1 MYPEGVR
8 HLAGEVAVTSDVQ
21 DGQTSTRGPTDA
33 VRAALGRVLLSVARA
48 WAGVPSGPLGWVS
61 TRTVFPLTSG
71 TLYRTMAE
79 ALDLQPD
86 DEVLDVGCGS
96 GAFLVQ
102 HAGQVR
108 RVAGID
114 LSDIQIDLARRHLA
128 DRIAAGTADIV
139 RGDASVL
146 PWPDAS
152 FTAVTCMA
160 AFEVFPDPA
169 QVLAEVFRVLRP
181 GGRAVM
187 TIGERV
193 PAGTQT
199 ERRWGAI
206 WVWSEDDVVRM
217 LERAGFTDVTLRYA
231 PSWGNDPVSKALVR
245 VWDRF
250 GVDMRDL
257 RLVSARKE

>member
-1 MYPEGVR
+1 
-8 HLAGEVAVTSDVQ
+8 
-21 DGQTSTRGPTDA
+21 
-33 VRAALGRVLLSVARA
+33 
-48 WAGVPSGPLGWVS
+48 
-61 TRTVFPLTSG
+61 
-71 TLYRTMAE
+71 MAE

-96 GAFLVQ
+96 GAFLAQ
-102 HAGQVR
+102 HAGRVR

-128 DRIAAGTADIV
+128 DRITAGAAEIV
-139 RGDASVL
+139 HGDASVL
-146 PWPDAS
+146 PWPDDS

-199 ERRWGAI
+199 ERRWEAM
-206 WVWSEDDVVRM
+206 WVWSEEDVVRM
-217 LERAGFTDVTLRYA
+217 VEQVGFTDVTLRYA
-231 PSWGNDPVSKALVR
+231 PSWGEDPVSKGLVR
-245 VWDRF
+245 IWDRF

-257 RLVSARKE
+257 RLVGARKV

>member
-1 MYPEGVR
+1 MTG
-8 HLAGEVAVTSDVQ
+8 DVQ
-21 DGQTSTRGPTDA
+21 DRLTATRGSTDT
-33 VRAALGRVLLSVARA
+33 VRAALRRLLLSVARA

-79 ALDLQPD
+79 ALELQLD

-96 GAFLVQ
+96 GAFLAQ
-102 HAGQVR
+102 HAGHVR
-108 RVAGID
+108 RVAGVD
-114 LSDIQIDLARRHLA
+114 LSDIQIDLAHRHLA

-139 RGDASVL
+139 HADASVL
-146 PWPDAS
+146 PWPDES
-152 FTAVTCMA
+152 FTAATCMA

-181 GGRAVM
+181 GGRAFM

-193 PAGTQT
+193 PTDTQT
-199 ERRWGAI
+199 ERRWDAI

-217 LERAGFTDVTLRYA
+217 VEQAGFTDVTLRYVA
-231 PSWGNDPVSKALVR
+231 AWGSDPVSKGLVR
-245 VWDRF
+245 IWDRF

-257 RLVSARKE
+257 RLVGARKA